1 MNTPTTLFNATDW
14 EPLVELLRLELQEY
28 GGLFNLLGRQQDQ
41 IIDRKPD
48 AILVLNEEIDAQTQL
63 VADLRVRREQLV
75 DELHTRAGAPGTVTL
90 RSIIPYFAAEVQP
103 LLEALMN
110 DINHMLRRNRQKAR
124 QNHLL
129 LARAMEL
136 TEQTLRVLQPENF
149 TRTYQRTGKVAPAR
163 PAATVSRYHALG

>member
-1 MNTPTTLFNATDW
+1 MNTPMMNFDATEW
-14 EPLVELLRLELQEY
+14 EPMVALLRLELQEY
-28 GGLFNLLGRQQDQ
+28 GGLFNLLSHQQDH
-41 IIDRKPD
+41 IIERRPD
-48 AILVLNEEIDAQTQL
+48 VILTINDDIEAQTQA
-63 VADLRVRREQLV
+63 VADLRARREQMV
-75 DELHTRAGAPGTVTL
+75 NDLHERAGATGAMTL
-90 RSIIPYFAAEVQP
+90 RSIIPHFPATVQP

-149 TRTYQRTGKVAPAR
+149 TRTYQRTGKVAMPLQPA
-163 PAATVSRYHALG
+163 TSTRYHEVG